1 MKKVE
6 NTRNIWYFYSM
17 KNKMNSP
24 IKPKLEKM
32 LNQVE
37 NELKK
42 LLGEKLR
49 RLILFG
55 SYSRGDYNN
64 ESDIDVIALVDE
76 SNPEEKF
83 EEQILDIMVDLSLEY
98 DSILSIFMEND
109 KHYEE
114 EKSVIPLLKNID
126 REGVEIYAA

>member
-1 MKKVE
+1 
-6 NTRNIWYFYSM
+6 
-17 KNKMNSP
+17 MNSP